1 MFDNW
6 VAACP
11 LHYTSPN
18 APKKRDVL
26 GTMVLSILA
35 GHRSHHSGARRWRQ
49 PGPAGDGASEDA
61 VRRALK
67 KMPERRSGCAAI
79 SMRRRCWG
87 FRGFWTWMP
96 RSSHCSATRKERA
109 IIPARLMIDTW
120 DPGIA
125 GYGSQSFGVGDHG
138 VSGLTGGRDEG
149 ALVLKPAV
157 REEAFAQVEPDAL
170 DRVQLGAVSRQRN
183 RSDVGGDDEV
193 LGAMPSGLV
202 HDQQDLDV
210 GGQGLGEIVKK
221 ADHRLGV
228 GFWHDQ
234 GEVGAG
240 GRAHGGE
247 KVGGLEAPV
256 TQPEGTLAA
265 QPPAMGASPLLTDPG
280 MGPLRPIL
288 EPDVDA
294 LAGMTGGGFHQLG
307 GKPAFFEGF
316 LSLRIAFGVLGTRF
330 LAG

>member
-1 MFDNW
+1 
-6 VAACP
+6 
-11 LHYTSPN
+11 
-18 APKKRDVL
+18 
-26 GTMVLSILA
+26 
-35 GHRSHHSGARRWRQ
+35 
-49 PGPAGDGASEDA
+49 
-61 VRRALK
+61 
-67 KMPERRSGCAAI
+67 
-79 SMRRRCWG
+79 
-87 FRGFWTWMP
+87 
-96 RSSHCSATRKERA
+96 
-109 IIPARLMIDTW
+109 MIYTW

-125 GYGSQSFGVGDHG
+125 GYGSQSFGGGYHG
-138 VSGLTGGRDEG
+138 VPGLTAGLDDGVI
-149 ALVLKPAV
+149 VLEPAV

-170 DRVQLGAVSRQRN
+170 DRVQLGAVRRQRN
-183 RSDVGGDDEV
+183 RSDGGGDAEV

-202 HDQQDLDV
+202 HDHQDLDV

-265 QPPAMGASPLLTDPG
+265 QPPAMSASPLLTDPG
-280 MGPLRPIL
+280 FIL
-288 EPDVDA
+288 EPDLDA
-294 LAGMTGGGFHQLG
+294 LAGMKGGGFHQLG

-330 LAG
+330 LAR